1 MQLTPPSATLDLT
14 VDYDASE
21 LAVFRRIT
29 KTYITSYRTLNVFV
43 DLEIEI
49 SEADRHRTAFQR
61 YTTHPN
67 LWTRLYGTSFYASVC
82 VPSWVCFWDPTQNK
96 CPREPFSE
104 GGLGRQKVPDEAGV
118 VNGSYERLSGQ
129 YCAAGGKPAI
139 TNCYLA
145 DEDVIRAQGF
155 TADTIEVVGKMFP
168 FRCKEAVRLS
178 ILYGKVV
185 TANARSERRAPE
197 ATWSIFGDS
206 DSDTDTALRETCQ
219 GRRFFKTKKG
229 RWGIGNCNL
238 VIGDSI
244 CVLFGSDVPLI
255 LGYANHRGP
264 LWYHEGECRRG
275 CNRLKHIDC
284 CIPELHR
291 IVGQAYVE
299 GLMQYEGNIDEDI
312 ATGEVEVK
320 DFFLE

>member
-1 MQLTPPSATLDLT
+1 
-14 VDYDASE
+14 V
-21 LAVFRRIT
+21 
-29 KTYITSYRTLNVFV
+29 
-43 DLEIEI
+43 
-49 SEADRHRTAFQR
+49 
-61 YTTHPN
+61 
-67 LWTRLYGTSFYASVC
+67 
-82 VPSWVCFWDPTQNK
+82 
-96 CPREPFSE
+96 
-104 GGLGRQKVPDEAGV
+104 
-118 VNGSYERLSGQ
+118 
-129 YCAAGGKPAI
+129 
-139 TNCYLA
+139 
-145 DEDVIRAQGF
+145 QGF

-178 ILYGKVV
+178 ILCGWTKLAGGPWIDDEGEMRTRFQKLV
-185 TANARSERRAPE
+185 TANARAERRAPE

-206 DSDTDTALRETCQ
+206 DSDTDTAIRETCQ

-229 RWGIGNCNL
+229 RWGTGNCNL

-312 ATGEVEVK
+312 ATREVEVK